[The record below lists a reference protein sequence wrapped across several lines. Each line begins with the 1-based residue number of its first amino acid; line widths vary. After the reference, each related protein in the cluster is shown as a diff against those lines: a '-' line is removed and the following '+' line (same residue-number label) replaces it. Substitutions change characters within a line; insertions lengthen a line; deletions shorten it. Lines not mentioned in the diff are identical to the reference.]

1 MALRTVTLELRQR
14 LVPAL
19 QRLSITEQE
28 DLGLF
33 VAVRTCLG
41 RLYVNHSAGTA
52 TVQMSIELADR
63 LLSALEAEG
72 VEDEDLDPIRDAL
85 ALEAA
90 IHHENQRSDRPA
102 RPTVRGSYR
111 LFGADPEDD
120 LG

>member
-1 MALRTVTLELRQR
+1 MALRTVTLELRQH
-14 LVPAL
+14 LTPVL

-41 RLYVNHSAGTA
+41 RLYAYPTRPVSVEMS
-52 TVQMSIELADR
+52 VQLAER
-63 LLSALEAEG
+63 LLAALDGAG
-72 VEDEDLDPIRDAL
+72 AHEDDLDDIRDAL
-85 ALEAA
+85 AWEDA
-90 IHHENQRSDRPA
+90 IHRENLRTHRPA

-111 LFGADPEDD
+111 LFGADETDP